1 MYVITSLGVVRAVS
15 VAADTAEGS
24 IRVRQGPEGIVV
36 TPDGRRVYVLS
47 PGSTLDSGAVT
58 PIVTA
63 TNTAGKVI
71 TVPGAVLGQ
80 MVIAP

>member
-1 MYVITSLGVVRAVS
+1 VIPVS
-15 VAADTAEGS
+15 VATDTAEGS

-47 PGSTLDSGAVT
+47 PGSTLDSGAVA

-63 TNTAGKVI
+63 TNTAGRVI
-71 TVPGAVLGQ
+71 TVPGAALGQ
-80 MVIAP
+80 MAIVP